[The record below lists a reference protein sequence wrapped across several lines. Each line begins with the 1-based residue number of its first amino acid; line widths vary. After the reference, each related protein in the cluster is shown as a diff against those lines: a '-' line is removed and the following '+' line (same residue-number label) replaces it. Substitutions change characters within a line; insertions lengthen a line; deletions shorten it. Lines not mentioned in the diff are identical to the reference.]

1 MNTFFINALLSNMRL
16 VQGLDHE
23 DYYKKKSY
31 RTIWLG
37 KYLRYMNPLFP
48 VSNSSCIEKHGKIEH
63 ETQKSLSMFILG
75 FEVEKG

>member
-48 VSNSSCIEKHGKIEH
+48 VSNSSCIEKHGKLNMRH
-63 ETQKSLSMFILG
+63 KNLYLCLYWVS
-75 FEVEKG
+75 K